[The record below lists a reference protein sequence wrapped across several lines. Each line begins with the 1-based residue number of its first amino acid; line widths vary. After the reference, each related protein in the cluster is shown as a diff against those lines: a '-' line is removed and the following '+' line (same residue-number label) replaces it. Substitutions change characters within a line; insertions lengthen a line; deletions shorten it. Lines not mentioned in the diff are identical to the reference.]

1 MSRKTHPPL
10 GETALQLAD
19 TPRVSHVLAAFE
31 AIAGYKSD
39 DDELTQLYEAK
50 GGLYA
55 KPGSLDLQEH
65 DLLHYLLGVNLV
77 PVGNK
82 WRKDNEAFVTGFT
95 YGACPEFKD
104 EDLSWWK
111 DIVKEKYPASAQ
123 YKRRGM
129 KCLDEGFALGRI
141 WHKNTDLKLEPL
153 LQQAV
158 TEDMELAKLHGVFVA
173 HNMNLSNYI
182 GAVVKGNLN
191 QIRHG
196 TQESFDVRQNLS
208 AQFPAELFRNNM
220 AWIYG
225 AKASGSVP
233 LSIPRNQK
241 LSEFAEGIPTI
252 LQAKSKRLTRAEK
265 EFYHHT

>member
-10 GETALQLAD
+10 GETALTLAN
-19 TPRVSHVLAAFE
+19 TPRVSHVLGAFE
-31 AIAGYKSD
+31 RIAGYKAD
-39 DDELTQLYEAK
+39 DDELTGLYEAK
-50 GGLYA
+50 GGPFA

-95 YGACPEFKD
+95 YGACPKFKD
-104 EDLSWWK
+104 EDLDWWK
-111 DIVKEKYPASAQ
+111 ATVKEKYPSSAQ
-123 YKRRGM
+123 YKKRGM
-129 KCLDEGFALGRI
+129 KCLNEGFELGRV
-141 WHKNTDLKLEPL
+141 WHKNTGLELEPL

-158 TEDMELAKLHGVFVA
+158 AQDMELAKLHGVFVA
-173 HNMNLSNYI
+173 HNMNLNNYI

-191 QIRHG
+191 QSRHG
-196 TQESFDVRQNLS
+196 TPESFNVQQHLS
-208 AQFPAELFRNNM
+208 AQFPEELFRNNM
-220 AWIYG
+220 AWVYG

-241 LSEFAEGIPTI
+241 LSEFAEGIPTS
-252 LQAKSKRLTRAEK
+252 LQTRPKRLTRVEK